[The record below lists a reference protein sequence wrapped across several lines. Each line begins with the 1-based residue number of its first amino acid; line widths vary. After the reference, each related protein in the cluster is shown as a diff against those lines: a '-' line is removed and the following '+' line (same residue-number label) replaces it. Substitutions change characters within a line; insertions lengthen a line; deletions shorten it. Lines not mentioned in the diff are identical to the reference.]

1 MEDNINNI
9 CKRHV
14 KATSPLCRDN
24 YRPVCRGS
32 YSILQ
37 RQLLH
42 CAEAATPLCRG
53 SSVCRGSY
61 STVQRK
67 LDRCA
72 EAESVESLKQL
83 QQVQSLG

>member
-9 CKRHV
+9 CKKHV
-14 KATSPLCRDN
+14 KATSPLCR
-24 YRPVCRGS
+24 GS
-32 YSILQ
+32 YSIGQ
-37 RQLLH
+37 RKLDR
-42 CAEAATPLCRG
+42 CAEAATPLVQRKLDRCAEAA
-53 SSVCRGSY
+53 
-61 STVQRK
+61 TPLVQRK